1 MRTICAHC
9 ICHQAPARQHLP
21 SELSIS
27 KQHRFGDH
35 PSVSLST
42 LEALAI
48 VWIVIRPRRLEFC
61 NFRTNLGFRVYAIN
75 SMSVL

>member
-9 ICHQAPARQHLP
+9 ICHQAPARPHLP

-27 KQHRFGDH
+27 KQHRFGDQ

-48 VWIVIRPRRLEFC
+48 VWIVIWPRRLECSTFC
-61 NFRTNLGFRVYAIN
+61 KNLGFRVYAIN